1 MRRRSSLTA
10 EKDSDPELKQRPGRA
25 ASGGRQGPG
34 EEPSMGKKP
43 FRRLGL
49 LGKMK
54 RIMMV
59 LLVVYITIPV
69 IIKLFPSIQAKL
81 VFLNFVRMPYF
92 IDLKRPLDQGLNHT
106 HNFYLEPEAGLK
118 IGVWHTVPAR
128 MWREAQGKD
137 GRWYESTL
145 NSAHPIV
152 LYLHGNAGTRGGD
165 HRVQLYKVNAIIYL
179 RQVYRP
185 GCTSLSCDWLSEPP
199 DLCPV
204 SVLLQV
210 LSLLGYHVVTFDYRG
225 WGDSDGSPSER
236 GMTSD
241 ALFIYD
247 WLRQRRAESLPLYI
261 WGHSLGTGVA
271 TNLVRR
277 LCERGTPPHAL
288 ILESPFTN
296 IREEARSH
304 PFSMVYR
311 LLPGFD
317 WFFLDSISANNIR
330 FASDE
335 NVHHISCPVLILHAE
350 DDSVVPFQLGKK
362 LYNMASQ
369 SKSLSGQKVQ
379 FVAFP
384 TSLGYKHKFIYR
396 SPELPN
402 ILSDFLGAAHPVAA

>member
-165 HRVQLYKVNAIIYL
+165 HRVQLYK
-179 RQVYRP
+179 
-185 GCTSLSCDWLSEPP
+185 
-199 DLCPV
+199 
-204 SVLLQV
+204 V